1 MSIDSIKA
9 AEVYAQIAKAA
20 AEAPRTDETADAPAV
35 NFAELV
41 KSAVAET
48 TESLKTGETAAS
60 QVAAGKASL
69 VDVVTA
75 VSAAEVTLETAIAV
89 RNRVIEAYQDILRM
103 PI

>member
-1 MSIDSIKA
+1 MTIDSLRA
-9 AEVYAQIAKAA
+9 AEAYAQIAKVG
-20 AEAPRTDETADAPAV
+20 ADAPRSENTQQTGAP

-41 KSAVAET
+41 KSAAEST
-48 TESLKTGETAAS
+48 TASLQAGEAAAS
-60 QVAAGKASL
+60 QVAAGKANL